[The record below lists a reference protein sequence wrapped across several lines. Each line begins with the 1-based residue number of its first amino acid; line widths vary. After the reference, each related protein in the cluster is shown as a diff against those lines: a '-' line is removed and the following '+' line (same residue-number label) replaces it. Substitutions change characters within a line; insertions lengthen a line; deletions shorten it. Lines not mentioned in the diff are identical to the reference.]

1 MRKFVNQWG
10 VYIVDLGCKDGSV
23 QNGTRPCI
31 IIQNAIGN
39 ACSPTTICLPIT
51 SKTKKSKIPPHY
63 PLYRHDYPFF
73 DCDENIVLC
82 EQVCTIDVEKQ
93 VQKYLGKIKD
103 EDRNKIF
110 MSFLQNFHKEEEKE

>member
-73 DCDENIVLC
+73 DCDES

-103 EDRNKIF
+103 EDKNKIF